1 MLQEKNHGIICIPD
15 SGYYYSKT
23 SGTDEKCI
31 LANAKTGSALHDS
44 PDARI
49 LCDRRHHCRAVCA
62 FHYQQNT
69 GIKTDR
75 RNLYLGIP
83 LLVQLFIMYWGICN
97 PLGINKWVACI
108 SALSLN
114 VGAYSAETI
123 RAAILSIN
131 KGQWEAG
138 YSLGM
143 SYQQT
148 FRRIIIPQ
156 AATVSIPPLFNTFI
170 GLVKDTS
177 LASTIM
183 IGEMFRKAQEAAASS
198 LEYLWI
204 YIEVALIYLLF
215 CTLLTGLQKWI
226 EKKLR
231 VGK

>member
-1 MLQEKNHGIICIPD
+1 MENYVCLATGFISERQLDIMARSFWPMFKQGLVYTIPLTLVSFLFGILIAIVCSLFVINKIPVFKQIA
-15 SGYYYSKT
+15 GIYIWFFR
-23 SGTDEKCI
+23 GT
-31 LANAKTGSALHDS
+31 
-44 PDARI
+44 
-49 LCDRRHHCRAVCA
+49 
-62 FHYQQNT
+62 
-69 GIKTDR
+69 
-75 RNLYLGIP
+75 P

-97 PLGINKWVACI
+97 PIGVSKWVACI
-108 SALSLN
+108 LALSLN

-123 RAAILSIN
+123 RAAILSID

-143 SYQQT
+143 NYRQAFT
-148 FRRIIIPQ
+148 RIIIPQ
-156 AATVSIPPLFNTFI
+156 AAKVSIPPLFNTFI

-204 YIEVALIYLLF
+204 YVEVALIYLFF
-215 CTLLTGLQKWI
+215 CTILTGFQKWI

-231 VGK
+231 IGK

>member
-1 MLQEKNHGIICIPD
+1 MGSYAYLTAGIITARQAKLMKNAFWPMLRQGLLYTIPLTLV
-15 SGYYYSKT
+15 SFAIGVIIAVLCALFIINKIPVLKQIAGIYIWVFR
-23 SGTDEKCI
+23 GT
-31 LANAKTGSALHDS
+31 
-44 PDARI
+44 
-49 LCDRRHHCRAVCA
+49 
-62 FHYQQNT
+62 
-69 GIKTDR
+69 
-75 RNLYLGIP
+75 P

-183 IGEMFRKAQEAAASS
+183 IGEMFRKAQEDAASS

>member
-1 MLQEKNHGIICIPD
+1 MGSYAYLTAGIITARQAELMKNAFWPMLRQGLLYTIPLTLV
-15 SGYYYSKT
+15 SFAIGVIIAVLCALFIINKIPVLKQIAGIYIWVFR
-23 SGTDEKCI
+23 GT
-31 LANAKTGSALHDS
+31 
-44 PDARI
+44 
-49 LCDRRHHCRAVCA
+49 
-62 FHYQQNT
+62 
-69 GIKTDR
+69 
-75 RNLYLGIP
+75 P

-138 YSLGM
+138 YS
-143 SYQQT
+143 
-148 FRRIIIPQ
+148 
-156 AATVSIPPLFNTFI
+156 LFNTFI

>member
-1 MLQEKNHGIICIPD
+1 MENYVCLATGFISERQLDIMARSFWPMFKQGLVYTIPLTLVSFLFGILIAIVCSLFVINKIPVFKQIA
-15 SGYYYSKT
+15 GIYIWFFR
-23 SGTDEKCI
+23 GT
-31 LANAKTGSALHDS
+31 
-44 PDARI
+44 
-49 LCDRRHHCRAVCA
+49 
-62 FHYQQNT
+62 
-69 GIKTDR
+69 
-75 RNLYLGIP
+75 P

-97 PLGINKWVACI
+97 PIGISKWVACI
-108 SALSLN
+108 LALSLN

-123 RAAILSIN
+123 RAAILSID

-143 SYQQT
+143 NYRQAFT
-148 FRRIIIPQ
+148 RIIIPQ
-156 AATVSIPPLFNTFI
+156 AAKVSIPPLFNTFI

-204 YIEVALIYLLF
+204 YVEVALIYLFF
-215 CTLLTGLQKWI
+215 CTILTGFQKWI

-231 VGK
+231 IGK